1 MNGSSGLK
9 HQRLPIQYAERVDLG
24 IRGFYPKG
32 VAKMEKRQASK
43 KSADTDSPEPK
54 APQNLRWDSLF
65 TSHGRIEI
73 VLLVGGVLLLM
84 VLIYTIHE
92 ILSPFLALGAIIF
105 ILFPLRRYVLARN
118 IMWLAIV
125 LFSLWFLNAIAT
137 ILAPFVVSMIFAYML
152 NPVVDL
158 FESWKIPRWVTSLV
172 LILLFITSFTLFLFF
187 VLPIALTQFEGVLDT
202 VSRLVNDYRDTI
214 WDSHLI
220 KILER
225 YGISVNELRN
235 TFSNQLTPR
244 FEDIL
249 KTVLKGLGSLMTS
262 ISGFITQIFY
272 IVLVPF
278 LTFYFLTDFPK
289 IGHRFLLLF
298 PRRNRDQVE
307 DYLRRGDDL
316 IGHYLRGAL
325 TVAFLQGIIV
335 AILFTI
341 VGIKYALLLGLLA
354 CVFDLVPYFG
364 LVAIMAL
371 SAVIALFSDPPVLTK
386 LSIAV
391 VSIAVLHM
399 TEITFL
405 SPKIIGSKVGLHP
418 LLIIL
423 SLLIFMYFL
432 GFVGLLIAVPTTA
445 LTILFI
451 RDWEAKRRS
460 INPYPEESSA
470 SDA

>member
-1 MNGSSGLK
+1 M
-9 HQRLPIQYAERVDLG
+9 Y
-24 IRGFYPKG
+24 YPKEITR
-32 VAKMEKRQASK
+32 M
-43 KSADTDSPEPK
+43 
-54 APQNLRWDSLF
+54 APRLRTNNSTRSNSSESNKTQDVRWDSLF
-65 TSHGRIEI
+65 TSLGRIEI
-73 VLLVGGVLLLM
+73 VMLVGGVLLLL
-84 VLIYTIHE
+84 VLIYTIHA
-92 ILSPFLALGAIIF
+92 ILSPFLALGALLF

-125 LFSLWFLNAIAT
+125 LFGLWFLNAIST
-137 ILAPFVVSMIFAYML
+137 ILAPFVVSLVFAYML
-152 NPVVDL
+152 SPIVDL
-158 FESWKIPRWVTSLV
+158 FQKWGIPRWVTSLV
-172 LILLFITSFTLFLFF
+172 IILLFITCITLVLFF
-187 VLPIALTQFEGVLDT
+187 VLPVALTQFEGALDT
-202 VSRLVNDYRDTI
+202 LSKIMNDYRDKL
-214 WDSHLI
+214 WDSQLV

-249 KTVLKGLGSLMTS
+249 KTLVNALGSLMSS
-262 ISGFITQIFY
+262 ISAFITQIFY
-272 IVLVPF
+272 IILIPF

-289 IGHRFLLLF
+289 IAHRFLMLF
-298 PRRNRDQVE
+298 PRRTRDQVE
-307 DYLRRGDDL
+307 DYMHRSDDL

-335 AILFTI
+335 AVLFSV

-354 CVFDLVPYFG
+354 CIFDLVPYFG
-364 LVAIMAL
+364 LFAIMVL

-399 TEITFL
+399 TEVTFL

-445 LTILFI
+445 LTILFV
-451 RDWEAKRRS
+451 RDWEARRRRTFS
-460 INPYPEESSA
+460 HLGESSSEA
-470 SDA
+470 L

>member
-1 MNGSSGLK
+1 L
-9 HQRLPIQYAERVDLG
+9 LVPYAEMAVSG
-24 IRGFYPKG
+24 IRGFYPKERTTM
-32 VAKMEKRQASK
+32 AKRRTAK
-43 KSADTDSPEPK
+43 KSTSTNSSESNMS
-54 APQNLRWDSLF
+54 QGVQWDSLF
-65 TSHGRIEI
+65 TSLGRIEI
-73 VLLVGGVLLLM
+73 VLLVGGMLLLL

-92 ILSPFLALGAIIF
+92 ILSPFLALGAILF
-105 ILFPLRRYVLARN
+105 ILFPLRRYLLARN
-118 IMWLAIV
+118 IMWLSIV
-125 LFSLWFLNAIAT
+125 LFALWFLNAIST
-137 ILAPFVVSMIFAYML
+137 LLAPFVVSLVFAYML
-152 NPVVDL
+152 NPIVDL
-158 FESWKIPRWVTSLV
+158 FQRWRVPRWVTSLV
-172 LILLFITSFTLFLFF
+172 LILLFITSITLVLFF
-187 VLPIALTQFEGVLDT
+187 VLPVALTQFEGVLDT
-202 VSRLVNDYRDTI
+202 LSKVMNDYRNTI
-214 WDSHLI
+214 WDSQLI

-249 KTVLKGLGSLMTS
+249 KTLLRALSSLMSS

-272 IVLVPF
+272 IILVPF

-289 IGHRFLLLF
+289 ISHRFLMLF
-298 PRRNRDQVE
+298 PRRTRDQVE
-307 DYLRRGDDL
+307 DYMKRADDL

-335 AILFTI
+335 AVLFSF

-364 LVAIMAL
+364 LFAIMAL
-371 SAVIALFSDPPVLTK
+371 SAVIALFSEPPVLTK

-399 TEITFL
+399 TEVTFL

-445 LTILFI
+445 LAILFI
-451 RDWEAKRRS
+451 RDWEARRRG
-460 INPYPEESSA
+460 INSNPGESSTA
-470 SDA
+470 AL